1 MTDTADPGS
10 LTARREEPG
19 RPAPAEPDP
28 GPSRHAVVLGASMSG
43 LLAARVLA
51 EHFDRVTVVERDP
64 LAPTG
69 RDRRG
74 VPQGRHA
81 HGLLSCGVRVLDEL
95 FPGMLEDFA
104 ADGVPVLRDGAE
116 IHLAPGGHRLYH
128 GEQANPTPVYQPS
141 RPYLEDHTR
150 ARLRALPQVEFLDE
164 CEVVGVCHTEDAGRV
179 TGARVVRR
187 GETQERVLAAD
198 LVVDATGRGGRAAGW
213 LEEMGYARPAEERV
227 SVDIKYVTRHLRLPP
242 GALGRRKVVIIGA
255 EPGRPTGINFLEQ
268 EGGRWVL
275 TMIGYAGHHP
285 PTEPEPFLAFVRGVV
300 PPDVY
305 AAIEAAEP
313 LDGLVSH
320 RYPASVRRR
329 YDRLRR
335 FPEGLLVFG
344 DAICSFNPVYGQG
357 MSVAALQATV
367 LRRALNRGT
376 DRLAPRFFR
385 AASRRIE
392 VAWRMAA
399 GGDLALPEVPGPRP
413 AGVRLTNAYV
423 ARVMAAAEHD
433 PAVTRRFVQVSSL
446 LAPPFALL
454 SPGFVLRVLIGGRRG
469 RAPREAAHQPH

>member
-10 LTARREEPG
+10 LTARRAEPFD
-19 RPAPAEPDP
+19 PAPP
-28 GPSRHAVVLGASMSG
+28 GLGRHAVVLGASMSG

-64 LAPTG
+64 LDPDG

-81 HGLLSCGVRVLDEL
+81 HGLLSSGVRVLDEL
-95 FPGMLEDFA
+95 FPGMLEEFA

-116 IHLAPGGHRLYH
+116 IHLAPAGHRLDH
-128 GEQANPTPVYQPS
+128 GAYANPTPVYQPS
-141 RPYLEDHTR
+141 RPYLEGHTR
-150 ARLRALPQVEFLDE
+150 ARLRAFPQIEFLDE
-164 CEVVGVCHTEDAGRV
+164 CEAVGVQYTDDASRV
-179 TGARVVRR
+179 VGARVVRR
-187 GETQERVLAAD
+187 GETDESLLAAD
-198 LVVDATGRGGRAAGW
+198 LVVDATGRAGRSAAW
-213 LEEMGYARPAEERV
+213 LDEMGYPRPAEERV
-227 SVDIKYVTRHLRLPP
+227 SVDIKYVTQHLRLAP

-285 PTEPEPFLAFVRGVV
+285 PTEREPFLEFIRGVV

-313 LDGLVSH
+313 LDGLVAH

-329 YDRLRR
+329 YDRLPR

-367 LRRALNRGT
+367 LRGALARGT

-413 AGVRLTNAYV
+413 AAVRMVNAYI
-423 ARVMAAAEHD
+423 ARILCAAEHD
-433 PAVTRRFVQVSSL
+433 PKVTRRFVQVSSL

-454 SPGFVLRVLIGGRRG
+454 TPGFVLRVLIGGRRG
-469 RAPREAAHQPH
+469 RTARGGAH

>member
-1 MTDTADPGS
+1 MTDTAEPGS
-10 LTARREEPG
+10 LAASRREHLPS
-19 RPAPAEPDP
+19 PAA
-28 GPSRHAVVLGASMSG
+28 GHAVVLGASMSG

-51 EHFDRVTVVERDP
+51 ERFGRVTVIDRDP

-81 HGLLSCGVRVLDEL
+81 HGLLSSGVRVLDEL
-95 FPGMLEDFA
+95 FPGMLDEFA
-104 ADGVPVLRDGAE
+104 ADGVPVLRDAAE
-116 IHLAPGGHRLYH
+116 IHLAPAGHLLCQGGF
-128 GEQANPTPVYQPS
+128 ANPTPVYQPS

-150 ARLRALPQVEFLDE
+150 ARLRALPQIEFLDE
-164 CEVVGVCHTEDAGRV
+164 CEAVGVVRTADAARV
-179 TGARVVRR
+179 TGVRVVRR
-187 GETQERVLAAD
+187 GAAEEQTVSAD
-198 LVVDATGRGGRAAGW
+198 LVVDATGRAGRAGVW
-213 LEEMGYARPAEERV
+213 LDEMGYPRPAEDRV
-227 SVDIKYVTRHLRLPP
+227 AVDIKYVTQHLRPAP

-255 EPGRPTGINFLEQ
+255 EPGRPTGVNFLEQ
-268 EGGRWVL
+268 EDGRWVL

-285 PTEPEPFLAFVRGVV
+285 PTERAAFLEFTRGVV
-300 PPDVY
+300 PPDVF

-313 LDGLVSH
+313 LDGLVAH

-329 YDRLRR
+329 YDRLPR

-357 MSVAALQATV
+357 MSVAALQAV
-367 LRRALNRGT
+367 ALRACLARGT

-399 GGDLALPEVPGPRP
+399 GGDLALSEVPGPRP
-413 AGVRLTNAYV
+413 LPVRVTNAYIG
-423 ARVMAAAEHD
+423 RVMAAAEHD
-433 PAVTRRFVQVSSL
+433 PKVTRRFVRVSSL
-446 LAPPFALL
+446 LAPPFILL
-454 SPGFVLRVLIGGRRG
+454 TPGFVLRVLIGGRRG
-469 RAPREAAHQPH
+469 RDRG